1 MEAWAL
7 TQDEGMNLLI
17 GMRRP
22 ENVADTAKAVD
33 IALSPE
39 EVLAMEEIV
48 KSIQVEV
55 LDK

>member
-1 MEAWAL
+1 M